1 MIVSL
6 VSTITLKV
14 FFDTEPRVY
23 FTLEG
28 EVVPLA
34 LYCQRLLQARLA
46 VGRGE
51 KLKRHKRE

>member
-23 FTLEG
+23 FTLGG

-34 LYCQRLLQARLA
+34 LYCQSW
-46 VGRGE
+46 
-51 KLKRHKRE
+51 